1 MQFPFWWALCF
12 PSQPC
17 CSLQA
22 PQSHMHCTVP
32 IALREQVNQTI
43 IPIAHCSRGTSKT
56 QKQVGHSTIPYAPRI
71 LLKRNNLASERT
83 RTTTH
88 SSRTTGTGRKNRV
101 DLVLRC
107 CKWDHK
113 SLAPR
118 MQMADSGASKPRYTS
133 RYWLFFGESSFDRQI
148 KLEVTRPGKFSRRKP
163 DLWRSTTQ

>member
-22 PQSHMHCTVP
+22 PQSRMHCTVP

-43 IPIAHCSRGTSKT
+43 IPFAHCSRGTSIT
-56 QKQVGHSTIPYAPRI
+56 QKQVGHSTIPYAPSI

-88 SSRTTGTGRKNRV
+88 SFRTTGTGRKNRV
-101 DLVLRC
+101 TWYCGAASKIIKVLHHE
-107 CKWDHK
+107 CKWRTQEQV
-113 SLAPR
+113 SPVTLPW
-118 MQMADSGASKPRYTS
+118 
-133 RYWLFFGESSFDRQI
+133 YWLFNGEFLFDRQI
-148 KLEVTRPGKFSRRKP
+148 KLEVTTPGKFSTRKP